1 MWNFNRFKYINKFKS
16 KEMEE
21 VMYSLI
27 QVYMI
32 MLLIGLY
39 ALVGAIPL
47 MILMAIVTYRKK
59 DKAYF
64 RKKIDKFIKG

>member
-1 MWNFNRFKYINKFKS
+1 
-16 KEMEE
+16 
-21 VMYSLI
+21 MYSLI

>member
-1 MWNFNRFKYINKFKS
+1 
-16 KEMEE
+16 
-21 VMYSLI
+21 MYSLV

-39 ALVGAIPL
+39 ALIGAVPL
-47 MILMAIVTYRKK
+47 ILTMIVITYRNQ

-64 RKKIDKFIKG
+64 RKKIDKFIRG

>member
-1 MWNFNRFKYINKFKS
+1 
-16 KEMEE
+16 
-21 VMYSLI
+21 MYSLV

-39 ALVGAIPL
+39 GLIGAVPV
-47 MILMAIVTYRKK
+47 ILIMAIVTHKTK

-64 RKKIDKFIKG
+64 RKKIDKLIKG